1 MREIKFD
8 EKVHWMAGY
17 NIYKSKTALWRYVYG
32 YSYESNLSNKKTEI
46 LAEAFRSPVMLSLTF
61 ALTGL
66 SLLF

>member
-1 MREIKFD
+1 MAEIEFD
-8 EKVHWMAGY
+8 QTVHWMAGY

-46 LAEAFRSPVMLSLTF
+46 LADAFRSNVMLSLTF